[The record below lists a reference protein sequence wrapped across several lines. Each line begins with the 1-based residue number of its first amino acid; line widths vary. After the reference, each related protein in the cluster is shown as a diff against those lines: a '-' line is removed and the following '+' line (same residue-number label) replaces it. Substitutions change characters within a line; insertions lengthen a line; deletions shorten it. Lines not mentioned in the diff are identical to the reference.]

1 MNKKKASGLQPIE
14 KPVKSIT
21 KNVFKNR
28 NFKENLFFRDWEAI
42 VGASISDY
50 SKPEKLTNN
59 KKLVV
64 LVQSCHALD
73 FEYRMPEIMNSIR
86 TFYGYNPVK
95 KIVIKLGSSTVVDKK
110 GNFKRSWVDS
120 LVKDIKRYRK
130 NDSCRRFAIC
140 KDCTVDGP
148 TETNGYR
155 RSERE

>member
-95 KIVIKLGSSTVVDKK
+95 KIVIKQTSNNIDTSK
-110 GNFKRSWVDS
+110 
-120 LVKDIKRYRK
+120 I
-130 NDSCRRFAIC
+130 IC
-140 KDCTVDGP
+140 KESDRKKIESKSLNISKNLVHENDLRNALENLGESISR
-148 TETNGYR
+148 TENNKT
-155 RSERE
+155 